1 MALVSFVPALL
12 DIGVDMPMASTP
24 PGQES
29 IKVMMIK
36 LKQAECGHW
45 VRWDAPANALVY
57 KRVTSARE
65 IEDKDVPVVFC
76 KKCIER
82 IENDNN

>member
-1 MALVSFVPALL
+1 
-12 DIGVDMPMASTP
+12 MASMP

-45 VRWDAPANALVY
+45 VRWDATANALVAKY
-57 KRVTSARE
+57 VTHFMGSPGNMHAVE
-65 IEDKDVPVVFC
+65 EDEDVPVVFC
-76 KKCIER
+76 KKCIEK
-82 IENDNN
+82 IENDN